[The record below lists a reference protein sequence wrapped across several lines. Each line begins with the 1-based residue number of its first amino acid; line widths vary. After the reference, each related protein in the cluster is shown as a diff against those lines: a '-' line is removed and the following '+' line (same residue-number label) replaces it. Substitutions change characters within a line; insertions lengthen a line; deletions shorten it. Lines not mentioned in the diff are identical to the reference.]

1 MWTSWR
7 QGTSLLQ
14 PRSRTPKCGTIAFR
28 CANVHPVFFSLW
40 QDDTLLCIYI
50 YLHMRCTHI
59 DLNNISSQLHKYAHV
74 IVMIIAIHHN
84 HNCHSILFCYHSY
97 WHDYQSRIHGYH
109 LTSTSVEA
117 SIKSAEKKTQ
127 GLLEHIYNGSTM
139 HKYNYSPSRQH
150 LDHSFSSKFNFS
162 PFFFPSKNL
171 QIFLFFCVLLTIQ
184 IQLHRVFFVAG
195 NSKRSRRFFWVQK
208 DELCWGRAK
217 SDAEVQNVNLK
228 ECLGIVY
235 GTSALGQM
243 DLF

>member
-1 MWTSWR
+1 
-7 QGTSLLQ
+7 
-14 PRSRTPKCGTIAFR
+14 
-28 CANVHPVFFSLW
+28 
-40 QDDTLLCIYI
+40 
-50 YLHMRCTHI
+50 MRCTHI

-162 PFFFPSKNL
+162 PFFFHLKTCKFSFFLCFAYHSNPASPGLLRCRQL
-171 QIFLFFCVLLTIQ
+171 QTLPTLL
-184 IQLHRVFFVAG
+184 LG
-195 NSKRSRRFFWVQK
+195 
-208 DELCWGRAK
+208 
-217 SDAEVQNVNLK
+217 AE
-228 ECLGIVY
+228 G
-235 GTSALGQM
+235 
-243 DLF
+243 

>member
-1 MWTSWR
+1 MA
-7 QGTSLLQ
+7 
-14 PRSRTPKCGTIAFR
+14 RSPSGVPTFTPFSFHCGKM
-28 CANVHPVFFSLW
+28 
-40 QDDTLLCIYI
+40 TLCCVYI

-171 QIFLFFCVLLTIQ
+171 QIFLFFLCFAYHSNPASPGLLRCR
-184 IQLHRVFFVAG
+184 QLQTLPTLLLG
-195 NSKRSRRFFWVQK
+195 
-208 DELCWGRAK
+208 
-217 SDAEVQNVNLK
+217 AE
-228 ECLGIVY
+228 G
-235 GTSALGQM
+235 
-243 DLF
+243 

>member
-1 MWTSWR
+1 M
-7 QGTSLLQ
+7 
-14 PRSRTPKCGTIAFR
+14 
-28 CANVHPVFFSLW
+28 
-40 QDDTLLCIYI
+40 Y
-50 YLHMRCTHI
+50 I
-59 DLNNISSQLHKYAHV
+59 DLNNISSHVYKYAHV

-109 LTSTSVEA
+109 LTPTSVEA

-150 LDHSFSSKFNFS
+150 LDHFFSSKFNFS
-162 PFFFPSKNL
+162 PFFFLPKKVAS
-171 QIFLFFCVLLTIQ
+171 FPF
-184 IQLHRVFFVAG
+184 FFVCFAYLLSKSSFTTGSSLTAGKG

-235 GTSALGQM
+235 GTSALGQWIFSVENRWEGGYYKTISP
-243 DLF
+243 LKGKI